1 VHEFAGFCAGNMFMR
16 KPRIV
21 LYGHFGS
28 GNIGNDSSFEAALYH
43 IKKHRPAAEIVC
55 ICNGPQEISE
65 RFKIEAQP
73 IASPRREARSANRI
87 LSTLEKIWARW
98 IDEFTFWSKRPS
110 WFQPGDQFVVVGTG
124 AVDDMSVKH
133 PWNAPYEL
141 YKWCS
146 AAKLGGAQVAF
157 MSVGVGPI
165 VNRISRILMLRALK
179 MAGYRSYREKAS
191 FEYLKGIGFDTT
203 ADLLYPDLVF
213 SLPKESLPVRSKPSV
228 APLVVGLGLIN
239 YYGWGSDPVRGE
251 TIYENYL
258 AKIRRFVSWLLDHGY
273 SIRIISGDAVDQR
286 PVQEII
292 DYVVQENPGQNEKLI
307 AEKITDVNELFAQI
321 AKTDIVVASRFHN
334 VLCSLMLE
342 RPVVSLGYHEKNDNL
357 MAEMG
362 LAAYCQHIEHFTF
375 EELVEQLECYL
386 TDLDQA
392 VQHIHDKNEQYRQ
405 LLDEQYRKVF
415 PSADIKT
422 SSK

>member
-1 VHEFAGFCAGNMFMR
+1 MR

-28 GNIGNDSSFEAALYH
+28 GNIGNDSSLEAALYH
-43 IKKHRPAAEIVC
+43 LKTHRPEAEIVC
-55 ICNGPQEISE
+55 VCNGPQEVSE
-65 RFKIEAQP
+65 RFKIEALP

-110 WFQPGDQFVVVGTG
+110 WFQPSDQFIVVGTG

-146 AAKLGGAQVAF
+146 AAKLGGAQVSF

-165 VNRISRILMLRALK
+165 VNRISRILMLKALRK
-179 MAGYRSYREKAS
+179 AQYRSYREKAS
-191 FEYLKGIGFDTT
+191 FDYLKGIGFDTT
-203 ADLLYPDLVF
+203 GDLLYPDLVF
-213 SLPKESLPVRSKPSV
+213 SLPKEYLPVPSKPTL
-228 APLVVGLGLIN
+228 APLVVGLGVIN
-239 YYGWGSDPVRGE
+239 YYGWGYDPVIGDA
-251 TIYENYL
+251 IYGKYI
-258 AKIRRFVSWLLDHGY
+258 AKIKCLVSWLLNHSY

-292 DYVVQENPGQNEKLI
+292 DYVAQENPSQNEKLI
-307 AEKITDVNELFAQI
+307 AEKITDVNELFNQI

-362 LAAYCQHIEHFTF
+362 LASYCQHIEHFTV
-375 EELVEQLECYL
+375 EKLVEQLEYYL
-386 TDLDQA
+386 SDPDQA
-392 VQHIHDKNEQYRQ
+392 VQRIHNRNEQYRQ
-405 LLDEQYRKVF
+405 LLDEQYRNVLLH
-415 PSADIKT
+415 ADAKT